1 MLCAQVL
8 RSTSPP
14 LAAMTA
20 QETAL
25 AGSFRAA
32 HQRLVASAEEVAV
45 SGGAVLAGSSAC
57 SSVLGRRRAAKP
69 CYWAAEDVKGPLP

>member
-8 RSTSPP
+8 RATSPP
-14 LAAMTA
+14 LAQMTA

-45 SGGAVLAGSSAC
+45 SGRGSCAG
-57 SSVLGRRRAAKP
+57 
-69 CYWAAEDVKGPLP
+69 

>member
-25 AGSFRAA
+25 AGAFRAA

-45 SGGAVLAGSSAC
+45 SGGLYWPAQVDAAVCWAGVERQALSLVC
-57 SSVLGRRRAAKP
+57 
-69 CYWAAEDVKGPLP
+69 